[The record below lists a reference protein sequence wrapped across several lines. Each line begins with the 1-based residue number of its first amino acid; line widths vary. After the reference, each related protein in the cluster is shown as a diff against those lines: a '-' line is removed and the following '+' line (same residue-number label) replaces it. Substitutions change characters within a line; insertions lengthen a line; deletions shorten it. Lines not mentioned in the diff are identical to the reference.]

1 MTCKFSRLAEN
12 TDKIWV
18 FDVPLFLSFM
28 PKMCER
34 EGRGIAKERR
44 DEALSIPSSLCKIF
58 WVKGLAKLPRA
69 VESDANRA
77 NRPEVIR

>member
-1 MTCKFSRLAEN
+1 VTGKFSRLAEN

-18 FDVPLFLSFM
+18 FDAPLFLSFM

-34 EGRGIAKERR
+34 EGCGIAKERR

-58 WVKGLAKLPRA
+58 WVKRLAKLPRA